1 MVGHYYRNVSAV
13 VFMYDITRKGSFEAL
28 SMWLDEYGNYAYGG
42 NVPKIIIG
50 NKCDLGKERTVNSND
65 ARKFA
70 DIHNMPLWEIS
81 TKNDEELATINSIFL
96 TLTHKLVKQK
106 PMMEPVMDHYLEE
119 NSTTQQRTRVS
130 SNIYEVVEKS
140 KKTIKLKK
148 QNSKK
153 EKKCCKNGS

>member
-1 MVGHYYRNVSAV
+1 
-13 VFMYDITRKGSFEAL
+13 MYDITRKGSFEAL

-81 TKNDEELATINSIFL
+81 TR
-96 TLTHKLVKQK
+96 
-106 PMMEPVMDHYLEE
+106 MM
-119 NSTTQQRTRVS
+119 
-130 SNIYEVVEKS
+130 KS
-140 KKTIKLKK
+140 
-148 QNSKK
+148 
-153 EKKCCKNGS
+153 